1 MNELER
7 RSFYS
12 FLGLYIVSSLLFISL
27 IGFWY
32 YTAQKQALENE
43 VHYKLEHLADKKAGE
58 LIMRHMHGTPMAP
71 IKVPKG
77 IEMALVDTS
86 SKVVEGNLLLPNLPL
101 KPGYFTKDGYNILIS
116 DAPREHM
123 GIAYVIV
130 QTDMLKK
137 ALATLKQR
145 VLIVMGIVF
154 FLIIAI
160 AWVLSRIFLRPVQ
173 QRVAQVERFINDI
186 THELN
191 TPISSLS
198 MSSEQALKTGN
209 CTPRML
215 KNISVS
221 TRQLYDIYRSLT
233 YLNFNNPQPAHEAI
247 DIKSVLEES
256 VEYYR
261 PLAEIKR
268 ITLDLKA
275 SPLSCV
281 IPKTELGLLFGN
293 LIGNAIK
300 YSPPNST
307 VTIRLEGH
315 RFTIEDSGIG
325 IDAKKQKE
333 IFKKFTRGT
342 SYSGGFGVGL
352 NIVKSICDEYG
363 IKLRL
368 NSKEGEGTKFTLVF
382 KG

>member
-12 FLGLYIVSSLLFISL
+12 FLGLYILSSLLFISM

-32 YTAQKQALENE
+32 YTAQKHALENE

-71 IKVPKG
+71 VKIPKG
-77 IEMALVDTS
+77 IEMALVDTD
-86 SKVVEGNLLLPNLPL
+86 SKVVEGKLLVPNLPF
-101 KPGYFTKDGYNILIS
+101 KPGYFTVDGYNILIS
-116 DAPREHM
+116 DAPKEHM
-123 GIAYVIV
+123 NIAYVIV
-130 QTDMLKK
+130 QTDLLSK
-137 ALATLKQR
+137 ALSSLKLR
-145 VLIVMGIVF
+145 VLLGMGIVF
-154 FLIIAI
+154 LLVIAI
-160 AWVLSRIFLRPVQ
+160 AWVLSKIFLRPVQ

-198 MSSEQALKTGN
+198 MSTEQALKTGN

-275 SPLSCV
+275 APLSCV
-281 IPKTELGLLFGN
+281 IPKSELGLLFGN

-307 VTIRLEGH
+307 VTLRLEEH
-315 RFTIEDSGIG
+315 TFTIEDSGIG
-325 IDAKKQKE
+325 IEAKKQKE

-342 SYSGGFGVGL
+342 GYSGGFGVGL
-352 NIVKSICDEYG
+352 SIVKSICDEYG
-363 IKLRL
+363 IELKLD
-368 NSKEGEGTKFTLVF
+368 SKEGEGTKFTLLF

>member
-12 FLGLYIVSSLLFISL
+12 FLGLYILSSLLFISL

-32 YTAQKQALENE
+32 YTAQKHALENE

-71 IKVPKG
+71 VKVPKG
-77 IEMALVDTS
+77 IEMALVDTT
-86 SKVVEGNLLLPNLPL
+86 SKVVEGRLLLPNLPL

-116 DAPREHM
+116 DAPKEHM
-123 GIAYVIV
+123 NIAYVIV
-130 QTDMLKK
+130 QTNLLSK
-137 ALATLKQR
+137 ALSSLKQR
-145 VLIVMGIVF
+145 VLLGMGIVF
-154 FLIIAI
+154 LLVIAI
-160 AWVLSRIFLRPVQ
+160 AWILSKIFLRPVQ
-173 QRVAQVERFINDI
+173 QRVAQIERFINDI

-198 MSSEQALKTGN
+198 MSTEQALKTGN

-233 YLNFNNPQPAHEAI
+233 YLNFNTPQPAHEAI

-268 ITLDLKA
+268 ITLELKA

-307 VTIRLEGH
+307 VILRLEGH
-315 RFTIEDSGIG
+315 TFTIEDSGIG
-325 IDAKKQKE
+325 INAKKQKD

-342 SYSGGFGVGL
+342 GYSGGFGVGL
-352 NIVKSICDEYG
+352 SIVKSICDEYG
-363 IKLRL
+363 IELKLD
-368 NSKEGEGTKFTLVF
+368 SKEGEGTKFTLLF